1 MNIGM
6 ASVLLNYYRP
16 TDTENQDNDDDEA
29 GGKVGGF
36 QVGSRPRRELL
47 SATRCVFMGVHRGA
61 RGGGDDYDDG
71 GDTMLLIPVGR

>member
-47 SATRCVFMGVHRGA
+47 SATRCVCLWGCIVGC
-61 RGGGDDYDDG
+61 GGGG
-71 GDTMLLIPVGR
+71 GMIMTMVVKRCC